1 MKLAADETPAIDWAR
16 LDLNKFETVATLQLK
31 ALMTKADYAMKMAEV
46 QEQLIKNERDE
57 VKLQILKDG
66 FADFKHQRYEL
77 VAAAEER
84 EVFAAKVTRHSEWLR
99 KIQLGEAMPQTM
111 VTHMWSAFYF
121 FIQKTPE
128 PKLTV
133 PHGVRPHQQYKH
145 EPPLS
150 KDIPSTAI
158 GSPYAYVL
166 WLRSQ
171 NLMPRLGTMA
181 MAFLYQIVEAMLKV
195 AAADV
200 ELAEQELATYELK
213 LTQLRAAGPLVG
225 S

>member
-1 MKLAADETPAIDWAR
+1 MKLVDDTPAIDWAK
-16 LDLNKFETVATLQLK
+16 LDLTRFETAASLQLK
-31 ALMTKADYAMKMAEV
+31 ALAAQADYAMKMAQV
-46 QEQLIKNERDE
+46 QEQLIKNERDT
-57 VKLQILKDG
+57 VKLKILKDS
-66 FADFKHQRYEL
+66 FADFTHQRHL
-77 VAAAEER
+77 LLAAADAV
-84 EVFAAKVTRHSEWLR
+84 EVYAAKVTRHSEWLR
-99 KIQLGEAMPQTM
+99 KIQVGESMPQEL

-133 PHGVRPHQQYKH
+133 PHGVRPAQQYKH
-145 EPPLS
+145 EPPLT
-150 KDIPSTAI
+150 KDIPATQI
-158 GSPYAYVL
+158 VPPYAYVL

-181 MAFLYQIVEAMLKV
+181 MAFLYQIVEAMLQT

-200 ELAEQELATYELK
+200 ALAEQELATYELK
-213 LTQLRAAGPLVG
+213 LTQVRAAGPLVG